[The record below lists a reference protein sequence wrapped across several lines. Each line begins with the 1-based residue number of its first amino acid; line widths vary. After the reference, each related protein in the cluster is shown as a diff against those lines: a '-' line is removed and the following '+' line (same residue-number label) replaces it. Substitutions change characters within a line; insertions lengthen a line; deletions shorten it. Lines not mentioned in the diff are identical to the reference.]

1 VSHVN
6 QTNQVNQLNTGQHEV
21 LLQARG
27 VTKSYPMGASR
38 LEVLRGVDLQ
48 VAQGE
53 ALSIVGAS
61 GAGKS
66 TLLHIL
72 GTLDR
77 PTLGKVFH
85 RGQDLTRLDDDALA
99 AHRNRSMGFVF
110 QFHHLLGEFT
120 ALENVAMPLRIAGLG
135 PQEALAQAE
144 KVLRQL
150 GLEQRLTHRPSEL
163 SGGEQ
168 QRVSMA
174 RSIVRQP
181 EILFADEPTGNLDT
195 KNAGMIQ
202 ELLFSL
208 RETHR
213 LTLIV
218 VTHDLQFAARFP
230 RQVRMRD
237 GVIES

>member
-1 VSHVN
+1 MKAELES
-6 QTNQVNQLNTGQHEV
+6 EV

-38 LEVLRGVDLQ
+38 LEVLNGVDLQ
-48 VAQGE
+48 VSAGE
-53 ALSIVGAS
+53 AVSIVGAS

-85 RGQDLTRLDDDALA
+85 RGQDLTRLDDEAMA
-99 AHRNRSMGFVF
+99 MHRNRSMGFVF

-120 ALENVAMPLRIAGLG
+120 ALENVAMPLRIAGRSQ
-135 PQEALAQAE
+135 QESLVEAA
-144 KVLRQL
+144 KVLGQL
-150 GLEQRLTHRPSEL
+150 GLENRLTHRPSEL

-174 RSIVRQP
+174 RAIVRQP

-195 KNAGMIQ
+195 KNAGLIQ

-208 RETHR
+208 RESHR

-218 VTHDLQFAARFP
+218 VTHDLQFAGRFP

-237 GVIES
+237 GQIAAN